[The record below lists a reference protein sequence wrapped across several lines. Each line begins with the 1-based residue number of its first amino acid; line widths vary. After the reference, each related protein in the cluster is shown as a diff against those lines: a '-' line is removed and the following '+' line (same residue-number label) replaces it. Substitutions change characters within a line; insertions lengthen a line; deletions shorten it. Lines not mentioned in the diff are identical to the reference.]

1 MEDILVNGSIGD
13 IRGALTARKISIREL
28 TEWYLARI
36 SRIGSGG
43 GSNAVRAVA
52 GDAVDIARQRDEELA
67 AGLSRGNLHG
77 IPVLIKD
84 NIHAGSALTTT
95 AGSRALAGFR
105 SERQATLVRRL
116 RAAGAIILGKT
127 NLTEFADYVSDVMPS
142 GFSGAGGTVIHPFT
156 KQGYDRG
163 LGSSVG
169 SAASVAAS
177 LVPIAI
183 GSETQNSIQ
192 TPASVTSVFG
202 FKPSVGMVSRNG
214 VIPLVPSQ
222 DSPGPLAR
230 CVDDLHEVLA
240 VIGGPDTRD
249 AATSEM
255 LGTLSSPP
263 VAREPRS
270 IRIGVLRRAV
280 ADRKDFRTVMQA
292 FEAVLEELRRA
303 GVTVVD
309 PCDLPSAEQ
318 LQEVRSCV
326 FRTEF
331 KAALDAFLEDS
342 DWRGEVGSLADI
354 VRWNEAHPDAIPF
367 GQSLLLA
374 ALETDPGLDAA
385 YKTRSA
391 PRYRAEPSGRHRCR
405 TAVRRS
411 RRLDCSDG
419 SRREMHR
426 QSGLSGAGDS
436 DGKGFRRH
444 AVRNYTDVRR
454 RPGRASACH
463 RPDSSPH
470 RRPASAPGILVQLT
484 DLRPIMPY
492 DLPRRGNP
500 EIVACAERG

>member
-13 IRGALTARKISIREL
+13 IRGALTASKISIREM

-36 SRIGSGG
+36 ARIGSAGG
-43 GSNAVRAVA
+43 LNAVRAVA
-52 GDAVDIARQRDEELA
+52 SDAVDIARERDEELA
-67 AGLSRGNLHG
+67 AGQSRGNLHG

-84 NIHAGSALTTT
+84 NIHAGSGLATT
-95 AGSRALAGFR
+95 AGCRALAGFH
-105 SERQATLVRRL
+105 SKRQATLVQRL

-142 GFSGAGGTVIHPFT
+142 GFSGAGGTVVHPFT

-169 SAASVAAS
+169 SAASVATS
-177 LVPIAI
+177 LALVAI

-214 VIPLVPSQ
+214 IVPLVPSQ

-230 CVDDLHEVLA
+230 NVDDLHEVLA
-240 VIGGPDTRD
+240 AISGADIRD
-249 AATSEM
+249 FATAEM
-255 LGTLSSPP
+255 PGTLSNLPA
-263 VAREPRS
+263 AREPRS
-270 IRIGVLRRAV
+270 IRIGVMRRAV
-280 ADRKDFRTVMQA
+280 ADRKDFEAVMPA

-303 GVTVVD
+303 GVAIID

-374 ALETDPGLDAA
+374 ALETEGLGAAYRNDRRRDIALSRQAGIDAA
-385 YKTRSA
+385 LRFGEADALIAPLGAAAKCTGKAGYPVLAIPTGKDSA
-391 PRYRAEPSGRHRCR
+391 GMPFGITLTSGFGADERLLAIGR
-405 TAVRRS
+405 TVS
-411 RRLDCSDG
+411 RIMGQRL
-419 SRREMHR
+419 
-426 QSGLSGAGDS
+426 L
-436 DGKGFRRH
+436 
-444 AVRNYTDVRR
+444 
-454 RPGRASACH
+454 
-463 RPDSSPH
+463 
-470 RRPASAPGILVQLT
+470 
-484 DLRPIMPY
+484 
-492 DLPRRGNP
+492 P
-500 EIVACAERG
+500 EI

>member
-13 IRGALTARKISIREL
+13 ISGALAARKISVREM

-36 SRIGSGG
+36 ARLGSSGG
-43 GSNAVRAVA
+43 LNAVRAIA
-52 GDAVDIARQRDEELA
+52 TDAIDIARERDEELA
-67 AGLSRGNLHG
+67 AGRSRGNLHG

-84 NIHAGSALTTT
+84 NIHAGSGLTTT
-95 AGSRALAGFR
+95 AGARALAGFR

-116 RAAGAIILGKT
+116 RAAGAIVLGKT

-156 KQGYDRG
+156 KQGYGRG

-177 LVPIAI
+177 LAPIAI

-230 CVDDLHEVLA
+230 CVDDLHAVLA
-240 VIGGPDTRD
+240 AISGPDIRD
-249 AATSEM
+249 FATSE
-255 LGTLSSPP
+255 LPGAQPNRLAP
-263 VAREPRS
+263 REARS
-270 IRIGVLRRAV
+270 IRIGVPRRAV
-280 ADRKDFRTVMQA
+280 ADRKDY
-292 FEAVLEELRRA
+292 EAVMPAFAAALDELRRA
-303 GVTVVD
+303 GVTIVD

-374 ALETDPGLDAA
+374 ALETDGLGAAYRHDRRRDIVLSRQAGIDAA
-385 YKTRSA
+385 LRAGEADALIAPMGAAAKCTGKAGYPVLAIPAGKDSA
-391 PRYRAEPSGRHRCR
+391 GMPFGITLTSGYAQDEHLLGIGR
-405 TAVRRS
+405 TVAHIVGQ
-411 RRLDCSDG
+411 RL
-419 SRREMHR
+419 
-426 QSGLSGAGDS
+426 
-436 DGKGFRRH
+436 
-444 AVRNYTDVRR
+444 VPDV
-454 RPGRASACH
+454 
-463 RPDSSPH
+463 
-470 RRPASAPGILVQLT
+470 
-484 DLRPIMPY
+484 
-492 DLPRRGNP
+492 
-500 EIVACAERG
+500 

>member
-13 IRGALTARKISIREL
+13 IRGALTARRISIREL

-36 SRIGSGG
+36 ARVGSANGL
-43 GSNAVRAVA
+43 NAVRAVA
-52 GDAVDIARQRDEELA
+52 SDAVDIARQRDEELA
-67 AGLSRGNLHG
+67 AGRIRGNLHG

-84 NIHAGSALTTT
+84 NIHAGSGLTTT

-105 SERQATLVRRL
+105 SQRQATLVRRL
-116 RAAGAIILGKT
+116 RAAGAIVLGKT

-142 GFSGAGGTVIHPFT
+142 GFSGAGGTVVHPFT
-156 KQGYDRG
+156 KEGYDRG

-169 SAASVAAS
+169 STASVAAS
-177 LVPIAI
+177 LAQIAI

-202 FKPSVGMVSRNG
+202 FKPSVGLVSRNG
-214 VIPLVPSQ
+214 IVPLVPSQ

-240 VIGGPDTRD
+240 AISGPDTRD
-249 AATSEM
+249 FATAEM
-255 LGTLSSPP
+255 LGTLSSPL
-263 VAREPRS
+263 ASREPRS
-270 IRIGVLRRAV
+270 IRIGVMRRAV
-280 ADRKDFRTVMQA
+280 ADRKDFETVMPA
-292 FEAVLEELRRA
+292 FEAVLEELRRG
-303 GVTVVD
+303 GVTIVD

-374 ALETDPGLDAA
+374 ALETDGLGAA
-385 YKTRSA
+385 YKHDRRRDIALSRQAGIDAALRFGEADALIAPMGAAAKCTGKAGYPVLAIPTGKDSA
-391 PRYRAEPSGRHRCR
+391 GMPFGITLTC
-405 TAVRRS
+405 
-411 RRLDCSDG
+411 G
-419 SRREMHR
+419 F
-426 QSGLSGAGDS
+426 AGDKHLLAIGATVS
-436 DGKGFRRH
+436 RIIGQR
-444 AVRNYTDVRR
+444 
-454 RPGRASACH
+454 
-463 RPDSSPH
+463 
-470 RRPASAPGILVQLT
+470 L
-484 DLRPIMPY
+484 
-492 DLPRRGNP
+492 LP
-500 EIVACAERG
+500 EM

>member
-1 MEDILVNGSIGD
+1 MEDIFVNGSIGD
-13 IRGALTARKISIREL
+13 IRGALAARKTTVREM

-36 SRIGSGG
+36 ERLGLSGG
-43 GSNAVRAVA
+43 LNAVRAVA
-52 GDAVDIARQRDEELA
+52 CDAVDIARERDEELV
-67 AGLSRGNLHG
+67 AGRSRGNLHG

-84 NIHAGSALTTT
+84 NIHAGSGLATT
-95 AGSRALAGFR
+95 AGARALAGFK

-142 GFSGAGGTVIHPFT
+142 GFSSAGGTVVHPFT

-177 LVPIAI
+177 LAPIAI

-230 CVDDLHEVLA
+230 CVDDLHEMLVA
-240 VIGGPDTRD
+240 VGGPDPRD
-249 AATSEM
+249 AATGEM
-255 LGTLSSPP
+255 LAALSSRL
-263 VAREPRS
+263 VSREPGS

-280 ADRKDFRTVMQA
+280 ADRKDFEAVMPA
-292 FEAVLEELRRA
+292 FEAVLDELRQA
-303 GVTVVD
+303 GVTIVD

-331 KAALDAFLEDS
+331 KAALDAFLEDTE
-342 DWRGEVGSLADI
+342 WRGGVGSLADI
-354 VRWNEAHPDAIPF
+354 VRWNEAHPDAIPY

-374 ALETDPGLDAA
+374 ALETDGLGAAA
-385 YKTRSA
+385 YKHD
-391 PRYRAEPSGRHRCR
+391 RHRDIVLSRQAGIDAALRLGEADALIAPMGAAAKCTGKAGYPVLAIPAGKDPAGMPFGITLTCGFTRDEHLLGIGR
-405 TAVRRS
+405 TVAQIVGQ
-411 RRLDCSDG
+411 RL
-419 SRREMHR
+419 
-426 QSGLSGAGDS
+426 LP
-436 DGKGFRRH
+436 GF
-444 AVRNYTDVRR
+444 
-454 RPGRASACH
+454 
-463 RPDSSPH
+463 
-470 RRPASAPGILVQLT
+470 
-484 DLRPIMPY
+484 
-492 DLPRRGNP
+492 
-500 EIVACAERG
+500 